1 MEKKKRI
8 KKNEE
13 FQEVFKRG
21 KSSAN
26 RQFVIY
32 ALEKSDQSHLRLGLS
47 VSKRV
52 GNAVTRNRIKR
63 VVKEI
68 FMKHEGEILSGRD
81 YIIIA
86 RNPTADMDFSEMEKS
101 LLHVL
106 QRAGSIRQ
114 SKGRRK

>member
-1 MEKKKRI
+1 MEKQKRI

-26 RQFVIY
+26 RQFVVY
-32 ALEKSDQSHLRLGLS
+32 TLLKAEQQQARLGLS

-63 VVKEI
+63 VIKEI
-68 FMKHEGEILSGRD
+68 FRKHEADIAHQE
-81 YIIIA
+81 YVIIA
-86 RNPTADMDFSEMEKS
+86 RNPTASMDFFQMEKS

-106 QRAGSIRQ
+106 QRAGAMRQ
-114 SKGRRK
+114 SKGKRS

>member
-1 MEKKKRI
+1 MEKQKRL

-32 ALEKSDQSHLRLGLS
+32 ALEKNDQPHLRLGLS

-52 GNAVTRNRIKR
+52 GKAVTRNRIKR

-68 FMKHEGEILSGRD
+68 FMKHEEEIASNRD
-81 YIIIA
+81 YIVIA
-86 RNPTADMDFSEMEKS
+86 RNPTADMDYFEMEKS

-106 QRAGSIRQ
+106 QRAGLFRQ
-114 SKGRRK
+114 SKDRRK